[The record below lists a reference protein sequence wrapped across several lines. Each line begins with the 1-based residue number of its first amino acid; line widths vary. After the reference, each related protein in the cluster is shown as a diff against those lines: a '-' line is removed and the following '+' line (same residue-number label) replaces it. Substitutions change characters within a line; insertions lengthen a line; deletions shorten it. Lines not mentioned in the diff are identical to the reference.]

1 MILYIVVF
9 RRNEKSLFM
18 LNLESMDT
26 IYNCSTSFMVF
37 RYKVA
42 SSSLVWDPQLHKG
55 LIEIARNCVYS
66 PPECVVDKF
75 ERLVMTYN
83 MKEHSNL
90 FFQSGVNAIIYALP
104 KRLDKLIEGDHF
116 IRSQSSLPKPKVSDV
131 FVPEPLLESCEPQ
144 PGRHATNHARMELI
158 SPTSPLSLLQ

>member
-9 RRNEKSLFM
+9 RKNEKSLFM
-18 LNLESMDT
+18 LNLEVW
-26 IYNCSTSFMVF
+26 IPSTTVPHLSWCFAT
-37 RYKVA
+37 R
-42 SSSLVWDPQLHKG
+42 WLHHLLSGIPICIKG
-55 LIEIARNCVYS
+55 LIEIATNFVYS
-66 PPECVVDKF
+66 PLECVVDKF
-75 ERLVMTYN
+75 ECLVMTYN

-90 FFQSGVNAIIYALP
+90 FFQSGVNAIMKQYSLP

-144 PGRHATNHARMELI
+144 PERLHPIVLVCAWRQ
-158 SPTSPLSLLQ
+158 S